1 MKELVQNFS
10 KQLRAALD
18 IAQKAIITPGR
29 DFDNI
34 VISGLGGS
42 GIGGSVLAELVA
54 STCPVPIVTNNDYF
68 MPAFVGERTLVI
80 ISSYSGNTEETTSA
94 MQQAIKRGANIVCI
108 TSGGK
113 VLEMARAAQL
123 DFIEIP
129 GGMPPRSCF
138 GYSFVQLIKILVA
151 KDCAPKSL
159 LTDIEKT
166 ITLLDS
172 ENDSIKSEAMLVAQ
186 KLHGKIPVL
195 YSLGSCD
202 GVMVRFRQQINENGK
217 MLCWHHKFP
226 EMNHNE
232 LVGWVDRNEN
242 LAVVTFRT
250 SFDFER
256 TQKRY
261 EFCKPLF
268 ASLSSGVTDIYAKG
282 HSLCEQFIYLVNIG
296 DWISCYLADLK
307 GIDPVEVKVID
318 RLKAELSKF

>member
-10 KQLRAALD
+10 KQLKAALD
-18 IAQKAIITPGR
+18 IAHKAIITPGR

-54 STCPVPIVTNNDYF
+54 SSCPVPIVTNNDYF
-68 MPAFVGERTLVI
+68 LPAFVGPRSLVV

-94 MQQAIKRGANIVCI
+94 MQEAMKRGAKIACV

-113 VLEMARAAQL
+113 VLELAKAAQL

-138 GYSFVQLIKILVA
+138 GYSLVQLVKILVS
-151 KDCAPKSL
+151 KDCAPASL
-159 LTDIEKT
+159 LNDVEKA
-166 ITLLDS
+166 ITLLDK
-172 ENDSIKSEAMLVAQ
+172 ENDRIKSEAMTVAQ
-186 KLHGKIPVL
+186 KLNGKIPVL

-202 GVMVRFRQQINENGK
+202 GVVVRFRQQINENGK

-232 LVGWVDRNEN
+232 LVGWVEKNEN
-242 LAVVTFRT
+242 LAVVTFHT
-250 SFDFER
+250 SYDYGR

-261 EFCKPLF
+261 EFCKSLF
-268 ASLSSGVTDIYAKG
+268 TSLSSGVTDIQAQG
-282 HSLCEQFIYLVNIG
+282 NSLCEQLLYLVNMG